1 MARHFESVY
10 YTSPSTRSRRERE
23 RETHSLGFLLMA
35 VYFVHAARASI
46 GRADLTYLPPLNP
59 ALNVTKFPF
68 LFF

>member
-35 VYFVHAARASI
+35 VYFVW
-46 GRADLTYLPPLNP
+46 ADTFTRHVRVLAVLT
-59 ALNVTKFPF
+59 
-68 LFF
+68 